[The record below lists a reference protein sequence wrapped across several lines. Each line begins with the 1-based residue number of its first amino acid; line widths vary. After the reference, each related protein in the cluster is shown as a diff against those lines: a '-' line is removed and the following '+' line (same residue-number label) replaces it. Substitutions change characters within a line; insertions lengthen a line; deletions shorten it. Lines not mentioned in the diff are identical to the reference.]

1 MRGPRTSPDRRAR
14 RRGNAI
20 RIRPAD
26 GSKLAFPSSHR
37 FASAFRFPLREVC
50 RERGPSS
57 LREERG
63 EAIVAAVPHAVAWT
77 DSHRNITD
85 ARFLMLSLLLAAAG
99 VVIAAVLILKKYYAP
114 WALLMVGLLLLI
126 VCGLMSGDPLVT
138 GKKAT
143 NNFFF
148 DLIQVL
154 TNLLQSR
161 AAGLGMN
168 IMVVGGFA
176 AYMDKIGATKAL
188 VNVCTKPLSMIRA
201 PYVLLGVGYLL
212 GQLLNVFIPSATG
225 LGMLLMVTLYPLL
238 VAVGVSRLSAAAV
251 IVTASC
257 LDLGPASGNTLL
269 AAELSKMDV
278 IEFFIKNQ
286 LPVGVA
292 TAAAIAIGHWGVQ
305 QWFDKRDLAS
315 GRLTQADFGLGGAVE
330 TKGAANQVDAPVW
343 FAILPIL
350 PVFFLFTFSKLVYQG
365 VRLEIVTA
373 LLTCTMIAFIF
384 DLIARRDS
392 RQAVDN
398 TRAMF
403 TGMGKVFGST
413 VILIV
418 CAEVFAAGLKA
429 TGGITMLIENAA
441 QLEGVGG
448 VAMLLT
454 MFLIM
459 ALAAFVT
466 GSGNAAFFAFA
477 PLLPQAAG
485 SVLWQTAV
493 MAVPVQ
499 LASGIA
505 RSMSPISGVTM
516 AVSGLADLSP
526 FEVVRRTVP
535 VMALALVTAFASSL
549 ILL

>member
-1 MRGPRTSPDRRAR
+1 
-14 RRGNAI
+14 
-20 RIRPAD
+20 
-26 GSKLAFPSSHR
+26 
-37 FASAFRFPLREVC
+37 
-50 RERGPSS
+50 
-57 LREERG
+57 
-63 EAIVAAVPHAVAWT
+63 
-77 DSHRNITD
+77 
-85 ARFLMLSLLLAAAG
+85 MLSLALAAAG
-99 VVIAAVLILKKYYAP
+99 VVIAAFLILKKYYAP
-114 WALLMVGLLLLI
+114 WALLMVGLVLLVISGLI
-126 VCGLMSGDPLVT
+126 TGDPLVT

-143 NNFFF
+143 NTFFF

-154 TNLLQSR
+154 TNILQSR

-168 IMVVGGFA
+168 IMIVGGFA

-188 VNVCTKPLSMIRA
+188 VNVCTKPLSRIHA

-212 GQLLNVFIPSATG
+212 GQMLNVFIPSATG

-238 VAVGVSRLSAAAV
+238 VSVGVSRLSAAAV

-269 AAELSKMDV
+269 AAELSKLDV
-278 IEFFIKNQ
+278 IEFFIQNQ
-286 LPVGVA
+286 LPVGLC
-292 TAAAIAIGHWGVQ
+292 TAIVIAVGHWAIQ
-305 QWFDKRDLAS
+305 QWFDKRDLAT
-315 GRLTQADFGLGGAVE
+315 GRLTQADFGLAGTVE
-330 TKGAANQVDAPVW
+330 TKGAANQVDAPIW

-365 VRLEIVTA
+365 VRLELVTA
-373 LLTCTMIAFIF
+373 LLTCTMIAFFF
-384 DLIARRDS
+384 DLIAHRDS
-392 RQAVDN
+392 KKAVDN

-403 TGMGKVFGST
+403 TGMGKVFGTT

-429 TGGITMLIENAA
+429 TGGITMLIQNAA
-441 QLEGVGG
+441 SLEGVGG

-485 SVLWQTAV
+485 SVMWQTAV

-516 AVSGLADLSP
+516 AVAGLSDLSP

-535 VMALALVTAFASSL
+535 VMVLGLVAAFGTSL

>member
-1 MRGPRTSPDRRAR
+1 
-14 RRGNAI
+14 
-20 RIRPAD
+20 
-26 GSKLAFPSSHR
+26 
-37 FASAFRFPLREVC
+37 
-50 RERGPSS
+50 
-57 LREERG
+57 
-63 EAIVAAVPHAVAWT
+63 
-77 DSHRNITD
+77 
-85 ARFLMLSLLLAAAG
+85 MLSLALAAAG
-99 VVIAAVLILKKYYAP
+99 VVIAAFLILKKYYAP
-114 WALLMVGLLLLI
+114 WALLMVGLVLLVISGLI
-126 VCGLMSGDPLVT
+126 AGDPLVT

-143 NNFFF
+143 NTFFF

-154 TNLLQSR
+154 TNILQSR

-168 IMVVGGFA
+168 IMIVGGFA

-188 VNVCTKPLSMIRA
+188 VNVCTKPLSRIHA

-212 GQLLNVFIPSATG
+212 GQMLNVFIPSATG

-238 VAVGVSRLSAAAV
+238 VSVGVSRLSAAAV

-269 AAELSKMDV
+269 AAELSKLDV
-278 IEFFIKNQ
+278 IEFFIQNQ
-286 LPVGVA
+286 LPVGLC
-292 TAAAIAIGHWGVQ
+292 TAIVIAVGHWGIQ
-305 QWFDKRDLAS
+305 QWFDKRDLAA
-315 GRLTQADFGLGGAVE
+315 GRLTQADFGLAGTVE
-330 TKGAANQVDAPVW
+330 TKGAANQVDAPIW

-365 VRLEIVTA
+365 VRLELVTA
-373 LLTCTMIAFIF
+373 LLTSTMIAFFF
-384 DLIARRDS
+384 DLIAHRDS
-392 RQAVDN
+392 KKAVDN

-403 TGMGKVFGST
+403 TGMGKVFGTT

-418 CAEVFAAGLKA
+418 CAEVFAAGLNA

-441 QLEGVGG
+441 SLEGVGG

-485 SVLWQTAV
+485 SVMWQTAV

-516 AVSGLADLSP
+516 AVAGLSDLSP

-535 VMALALVTAFASSL
+535 VMVLGLVTAFGTSL

>member
-1 MRGPRTSPDRRAR
+1 
-14 RRGNAI
+14 
-20 RIRPAD
+20 
-26 GSKLAFPSSHR
+26 
-37 FASAFRFPLREVC
+37 
-50 RERGPSS
+50 
-57 LREERG
+57 
-63 EAIVAAVPHAVAWT
+63 
-77 DSHRNITD
+77 
-85 ARFLMLSLLLAAAG
+85 MLSLALAAAG
-99 VVIAAVLILKKYYAP
+99 VVIAAFLILKKYYAP
-114 WALLMVGLLLLI
+114 WALLMVGLVLLVISGLI
-126 VCGLMSGDPLVT
+126 TGDPLVT

-143 NNFFF
+143 NTFFF

-154 TNLLQSR
+154 TNILQSR

-168 IMVVGGFA
+168 IMIVGGFA

-188 VNVCTKPLSMIRA
+188 VNVCTKPLSRIHA

-212 GQLLNVFIPSATG
+212 GQMLNVFIPSATG

-238 VAVGVSRLSAAAV
+238 VSVGVSRLSAAAV

-269 AAELSKMDV
+269 AAELSKLDV
-278 IEFFIKNQ
+278 IEFFIQNQ
-286 LPVGVA
+286 LPVGLC
-292 TAAAIAIGHWGVQ
+292 TAIVIAVGHWGIQ
-305 QWFDKRDLAS
+305 QWFDKRDLAA
-315 GRLTQADFGLGGAVE
+315 GRLTQADFGLAGTVE
-330 TKGAANQVDAPVW
+330 TKGAANQVDAPIW

-365 VRLEIVTA
+365 VRLELVTA
-373 LLTCTMIAFIF
+373 LLTCTMIAFFF
-384 DLIARRDS
+384 DLIAHRDS
-392 RQAVDN
+392 KKAVDN

-403 TGMGKVFGST
+403 TGMGKVFGTT

-429 TGGITMLIENAA
+429 T
-441 QLEGVGG
+441 GG

-485 SVLWQTAV
+485 SVMWQTAV

-516 AVSGLADLSP
+516 AVAGLSDLSP

-535 VMALALVTAFASSL
+535 VMVLGLVTAFGTSL

>member
-1 MRGPRTSPDRRAR
+1 
-14 RRGNAI
+14 
-20 RIRPAD
+20 
-26 GSKLAFPSSHR
+26 
-37 FASAFRFPLREVC
+37 
-50 RERGPSS
+50 
-57 LREERG
+57 
-63 EAIVAAVPHAVAWT
+63 
-77 DSHRNITD
+77 
-85 ARFLMLSLLLAAAG
+85 MLSLALAAAG
-99 VVIAAVLILKKYYAP
+99 VVIAAFLILKKYYAP
-114 WALLMVGLLLLI
+114 WALLMVGLVLLVISGLI
-126 VCGLMSGDPLVT
+126 TGNPLVT

-143 NNFFF
+143 NTFFF

-154 TNLLQSR
+154 TNILQSR

-188 VNVCTKPLSMIRA
+188 VNVCTKPLSRIHA
-201 PYVLLGVGYLL
+201 PYVLLGVGYFL

-238 VAVGVSRLSAAAV
+238 VSVGVSRLSAAAV

-278 IEFFIKNQ
+278 IEFFIQNQ
-286 LPVGVA
+286 LPVGLC
-292 TAAAIAIGHWGVQ
+292 TAFVIGVGHWAIQ

-315 GRLTQADFGLGGAVE
+315 GRLTQADFGLVGTVE

-365 VRLEIVTA
+365 VRLELVTA
-373 LLTCTMIAFIF
+373 LLTCTMIAFFF
-384 DLIARRDS
+384 DLIAHRDS
-392 RQAVDN
+392 KQAVEH
-398 TRAMF
+398 TRSMF
-403 TGMGKVFGST
+403 TGMGKVFGTT

-441 QLEGVGG
+441 SLEGVGG

-454 MFLIM
+454 MFFIM

-485 SVLWQTAV
+485 SVMWQTAV

-516 AVSGLADLSP
+516 AVAGLSDLSP
-526 FEVVRRTVP
+526 FELVRRTLP
-535 VMALALVTAFASSL
+535 VMILGLVTAFVTSI

>member
-1 MRGPRTSPDRRAR
+1 
-14 RRGNAI
+14 
-20 RIRPAD
+20 
-26 GSKLAFPSSHR
+26 
-37 FASAFRFPLREVC
+37 
-50 RERGPSS
+50 
-57 LREERG
+57 
-63 EAIVAAVPHAVAWT
+63 
-77 DSHRNITD
+77 
-85 ARFLMLSLLLAAAG
+85 MLSLFLAAAG
-99 VVIAAVLILKKYYAP
+99 VVVAAYLILKKYYAP
-114 WALLMVGLLLLI
+114 WALLMVGLLLLVI
-126 VCGLMSGDPLVT
+126 TTLMTGDPLVT

-148 DLIQVL
+148 DLVQVI
-154 TNLLQSR
+154 TNVLQNR

-188 VNVCTKPLSMIRA
+188 VNVCTKPLSYIHA
-201 PYVLLGVGYLL
+201 PYILLAVGYLF

-238 VAVGVSRLSAAAV
+238 VSVGVSRLSAAAV

-278 IEFFIKNQ
+278 IEFFITNQ
-286 LPVGVA
+286 LPVGLV
-292 TAAAIAIGHWGVQ
+292 TAAVIAFGHWGFQ

-315 GRLTQADFGLGGAVE
+315 GRITQADFGLVSAVE
-330 TKGAANQVDAPVW
+330 TKGAAKQVDAPVC

-350 PVFFLFTFSKLVYQG
+350 PVFFLFAFSKLMYQG

-373 LLTCTMIAFIF
+373 LLTCMLIAFFF
-384 DLIARRDS
+384 DLIAHRDS
-392 RQAVDN
+392 KLAVDN

-403 TGMGKVFGST
+403 AGMGKVFGTT

-441 QLEGVGG
+441 SLEGVGG

-485 SVLWQTAV
+485 SVMWQTAV

-516 AVSGLADLSP
+516 AVSGLSDLSP

-535 VMALALVTAFASSL
+535 VMALGLVTAFVTSL

>member
-1 MRGPRTSPDRRAR
+1 MR
-14 RRGNAI
+14 
-20 RIRPAD
+20 
-26 GSKLAFPSSHR
+26 AFPSSHR

-50 RERGPSS
+50 RERGASS
-57 LREERG
+57 LQEERG

-315 GRLTQADFGLGGAVE
+315 GRLTQADFGLAGAVE

-418 CAEVFAAGLKA
+418 CAEVFAVGLKA

-535 VMALALVTAFASSL
+535 VMALALITAFASSL

>member
-1 MRGPRTSPDRRAR
+1 
-14 RRGNAI
+14 
-20 RIRPAD
+20 
-26 GSKLAFPSSHR
+26 
-37 FASAFRFPLREVC
+37 
-50 RERGPSS
+50 
-57 LREERG
+57 
-63 EAIVAAVPHAVAWT
+63 
-77 DSHRNITD
+77 
-85 ARFLMLSLLLAAAG
+85 MLSLALAAAG
-99 VVIAAVLILKKYYAP
+99 VVIAAFLILKKYYAP
-114 WALLMVGLLLLI
+114 WALLMVGLVLLVISGLI
-126 VCGLMSGDPLVT
+126 TGDPLVT

-143 NNFFF
+143 NTFFF

-154 TNLLQSR
+154 TNILQSR

-168 IMVVGGFA
+168 IMIVGGFA

-188 VNVCTKPLSMIRA
+188 VNVCTKPLSRIHA
-201 PYVLLGVGYLL
+201 PYVLWGVGSLL
-212 GQLLNVFIPSATG
+212 GQMLHVVIPSATG

-238 VAVGVSRLSAAAV
+238 VSVGVSRLSAAAV

-269 AAELSKMDV
+269 AAELSKLDV
-278 IEFFIKNQ
+278 IEFFIQNQ
-286 LPVGVA
+286 LPVGLC
-292 TAAAIAIGHWGVQ
+292 TAIVIAVGHWAIQ
-305 QWFDKRDLAS
+305 QWFDKRDLAT
-315 GRLTQADFGLGGAVE
+315 GRLTQADFGLAGTVE
-330 TKGAANQVDAPVW
+330 TKGAANQVDAPIW

-365 VRLEIVTA
+365 VRLELVTA
-373 LLTCTMIAFIF
+373 LLTCTMIAFFF
-384 DLIARRDS
+384 DLIAHRDS
-392 RQAVDN
+392 KKAVDN

-403 TGMGKVFGST
+403 TGMGKVFGTT

-429 TGGITMLIENAA
+429 TGGITMLIQNAA
-441 QLEGVGG
+441 SLEGVGG
-448 VAMLLT
+448 VAMLLK

-485 SVLWQTAV
+485 SVMWQTAV

-516 AVSGLADLSP
+516 AVAGLSDLSP

-535 VMALALVTAFASSL
+535 VMVLGLVTAFGTSL